1 MGHKIPGTVSRV
13 SFPYAFKVWLPLK
26 WAYAPRHHQPVLF
39 LNLKL
44 QRPLFPIYLVLCSTT
59 MQALLDA
66 TWVQM
71 SVYLARSFRNL
82 GIASAVP
89 GQSVHGIIDCN
100 ALDNLLIGAITVVDL
115 TPGTINQLMILNSV
129 PHEGYS
135 PIGAQTTAAG
145 EKLRQLARAVRVSQI
160 IAYERTPY

>member
-1 MGHKIPGTVSRV
+1 
-13 SFPYAFKVWLPLK
+13 
-26 WAYAPRHHQPVLF
+26 
-39 LNLKL
+39 
-44 QRPLFPIYLVLCSTT
+44 

-66 TWVQM
+66 SCAQM

-89 GQSVHGIIDCN
+89 GQNVHGIIDAN
-100 ALDNLLIGAITVVDL
+100 ALDDLLIGAINVVEL
-115 TPGTINQLMILNSV
+115 TPGTVNQLQILNSV

-145 EKLRQLARAVRVSQI
+145 EKLRQLAREVRISQI
-160 IAYERTPY
+160 IAYEKTPY